1 MKQIPVINKL
11 LLMIFMLCPLTN
23 YAQKN
28 TIKIDIPMKKG
39 KINYEADYT
48 ANKGLIKAELYN
60 RATKWFLKT
69 FPGQQ
74 KGSTF
79 NKETGMVSGTG
90 IFKVITS
97 ASGNYYWLRFNVDIT
112 VSDTGYTFRAYNYYE
127 KPIETGI
134 TNDYSKIE
142 YRWWD
147 YRRGHPW
154 SVEDTRLFI
163 GLNTSSL
170 QLLASFKADLGK

>member
-1 MKQIPVINKL
+1 MPVIKKL
-11 LLMIFMLCPLTN
+11 LLIIFMLCPLAN
-23 YAQKN
+23 YAQKD

-39 KINYEADYT
+39 KINYEESYT
-48 ANKGLIKAELYN
+48 ATKGLTKAELYN
-60 RATKWFLKT
+60 RASKWFLKT

-79 NKETGMVSGTG
+79 NKETGAVNGTG

-97 ASGNYYWLRFNVDIT
+97 TSGNYYWLRFNVDIT
-112 VSDTGYTFRAYNYYE
+112 VSDTGCTLRAYNYYE

-147 YRRGHPW
+147 YRQGHPW
-154 SVEDTRLFI
+154 SAEDTKLFT
-163 GLNTSSL
+163 GLNANSL
-170 QLLASFKADLGK
+170 QLIASFKADLDK